1 MSTILFSISKLA
13 TLVLFPLPL
22 VLLLLLFA
30 GAKLKKWKE
39 KFSVWAPVL
48 ILWLLSTSNISQKL
62 IQSLEIYYPPLPL
75 EQVPQADVILVLGGM
90 VSTLSIHNEPVDLSN
105 SAERLT
111 ETVRLYR
118 AKKAPK
124 ILFSGGSGNLLYQ
137 TVPESEPAGRFLKQ
151 MGIPDSSLILE
162 SKSRNTVENKN
173 FAVELLKKHGWSSVI
188 LVTSSFHMKRSVE
201 IFQEKGI
208 TIIPFPTDFRTQ
220 KSVLTLD
227 NFFPSTGCLEN
238 STISIKEWIGILV
251 HKIRTTISIQEWV
264 EILIHKIRNS

>member
-1 MSTILFSISKLA
+1 M
-13 TLVLFPLPL
+13 
-22 VLLLLLFA
+22 
-30 GAKLKKWKE
+30 
-39 KFSVWAPVL
+39 
-48 ILWLLSTSNISQKL
+48 
-62 IQSLEIYYPPLPL
+62 YYPPVSL
-75 EQVPQADVILVLGGM
+75 EQLPKADVILVLGGM
-90 VSTLSIHNEPVDLSN
+90 VSTLSIHDEPVDLFN

-124 ILFSGGSGNLLYQ
+124 ILFSGGSGNLFYQ

-162 SKSRNTVENKN
+162 SKSRNTAENKS
-173 FAVELLKKHGWSSVI
+173 FAVGLLKEHGWNSVI

-201 IFQEKGI
+201 IFQENGI
-208 TIIPFPTDFRTQ
+208 TIIPFPTDFRSQ

-251 HKIRTTISIQEWV
+251 HKIRN
-264 EILIHKIRNS
+264 L

>member
-1 MSTILFSISKLA
+1 MNLSTILFSISKLA
-13 TLVLFPLPL
+13 TLILFPLPL
-22 VLLLLLFA
+22 VLLILLFM

-39 KFSVWAPVL
+39 KFSVWLPVL
-48 ILWLLSTSNISQKL
+48 FLWILSTSTVSQKL
-62 IQSLEIYYPPLPL
+62 IQSLEMYYPPVSL
-75 EQVPQADVILVLGGM
+75 EQLPKADVILVLGGM
-90 VSTLSIHNEPVDLSN
+90 VSTLSIHDEPVDLFN

-124 ILFSGGSGNLLYQ
+124 ILFSGGSGNLFYQ

-162 SKSRNTVENKN
+162 SKSRNTAENKS
-173 FAVELLKKHGWSSVI
+173 FAVGLLKEHGWNSVI

-201 IFQEKGI
+201 IFQENGI
-208 TIIPFPTDFRTQ
+208 TIIPFPTDFRSQ

-251 HKIRTTISIQEWV
+251 HKIRN
-264 EILIHKIRNS
+264 L